1 MSNHLV
7 PEQARAY
14 MHKLLEAVYRS
25 GGSDMF
31 ITAGFPPS
39 MKVHGEIRSLSAGKL
54 TPDLSR
60 SYVMSL
66 MSDAQKLEFE
76 QAKECNF
83 AIATDFCRFRV
94 NAFLQQQHTGMV
106 IRTIASE
113 VPTMEKFKLP
123 EILKDVVMAKRG
135 LVLMVGASGSG
146 KSTSLAAMLDHRNA
160 EASGHIVTVED
171 PLEFVHESKMCM
183 ITHRE
188 VGADTHSM
196 LQALK
201 NAMRQAPDVIM
212 IGEVRDTEAME
223 HAIAF
228 SETGHL
234 CLATLHANNTNQTL
248 DRIVNFFPEER
259 RPQLLM
265 SLSSNLKAIIS
276 QRLVRSEDGRR
287 CVACEVLIN
296 TPTVAELILKGQFQ
310 SIKEVM
316 GKSREIGMRT
326 FDQDLFDLYEAGEIG
341 YEDALRNADSMNE
354 LRLNIKLKAQR
365 GEPGKPAASVSATAA
380 AAAAAASARVHARS

>member
-14 MHKLLEAVYRS
+14 MKKLLGEVFKAS
-25 GGSDMF
+25 ASDLF

-39 MKVHGEIRSLSAGKL
+39 MKVHGEMRPLSSGKL
-54 TPDLSR
+54 TPELSR
-60 SYVMSL
+60 AYAMSL
-66 MSDAQKLEFE
+66 MNEKQQAEFAQE
-76 QAKECNF
+76 KECNF
-83 AIATDFCRFRV
+83 AISLGFCRFRV
-94 NAFLQQQHTGMV
+94 NVFVQLQHLGMV
-106 IRTIASE
+106 IRTISSDI
-113 VPTMEKFKLP
+113 PDIDDLKLP
-123 EILKDVVMAKRG
+123 AILKDVVTAKRG

-160 EASGHIVTVED
+160 HSSGHIITIED
-171 PLEFVHESKMCM
+171 PVEFIHESKKCM

-188 VGADTHSM
+188 VGADTHTW
-196 LQALK
+196 LHALK

-212 IGEVRDTEAME
+212 IGEIRDTESME

-234 CLATLHANNTNQTL
+234 CLCTLHANNANQTL
-248 DRIVNFFPEER
+248 DRIINFFPEDR

-276 QRLVRSEDGRR
+276 QRLVRSENGKRR
-287 CVACEVLIN
+287 VATEILVN
-296 TPTVAELILKGQFQ
+296 TPTIAELILKGQFQ
-310 SIKEVM
+310 SIKEAIS
-316 GKSREIGMRT
+316 KSRELGMQT
-326 FDQDLFDLYEAGEIG
+326 FDQDLFDLYDAGEIG

-365 GEPGKPAASVSATAA
+365 GEPKGATDVSVAVPQ
-380 AAAAAASARVHARS
+380 AAAAASARVHAR

>member
-1 MSNHLV
+1 MSNHL
-7 PEQARAY
+7 ETENARAY
-14 MHKLLEAVYRS
+14 MHKLLEAVHRS
-25 GGSDMF
+25 GSSDMF

-39 MKVHGEIRSLSAGKL
+39 MKMHGEIRPLHSAKL
-54 TPDLSR
+54 TPELSH

-66 MSDAQKLEFE
+66 MSEAQRNEFE
-76 QAKECNF
+76 RLKECNF
-83 AIATDFCRFRV
+83 AISTDDCRFRV
-94 NAFLQQQHTGMV
+94 NAFFQQQHTGMV
-106 IRTIASE
+106 VRAISSE
-113 VPTMEKFKLP
+113 IPTMDHFKLP
-123 EILKDVVMAKRG
+123 EILKDIVMSKRG

-146 KSTSLAAMLDHRNA
+146 KSTSLAAMIDHRNSM
-160 EASGHIVTVED
+160 ASGHIVTVED
-171 PLEFVHESKMCM
+171 PLEYVHESKKCI

-196 LQALK
+196 LDALK

-223 HAIAF
+223 HSIAF

-248 DRIVNFFPEER
+248 DRIVNFFPEDR

-287 CVACEVLIN
+287 RVACEILIN
-296 TPTVAELILKGQFQ
+296 TPTIAEMILKGQFQ
-310 SIKEVM
+310 NIKEAM

-326 FDQDLFDLYEAGEIG
+326 FDQDLFDLYDAGEIG

-354 LRLNIKLKAQR
+354 LRLNIKLKGQR
-365 GEPGKPAASVSATAA
+365 GEPEKGPASVSAMAGAA
-380 AAAAAASARVHARS
+380 AKAASARVRAN

>member
-1 MSNHLV
+1 
-7 PEQARAY
+7 

-25 GGSDMF
+25 GASDMF

-39 MKVHGEIRSLSAGKL
+39 MKMHGEIRPLYSGKL
-54 TPDLSR
+54 TPELSR
-60 SYVMSL
+60 SYVMCL
-66 MSDAQKLEFE
+66 MSDTQKAEFE
-76 QAKECNF
+76 HAKECNF

-106 IRTIASE
+106 IRTIANE
-113 VPTMEKFKLP
+113 VPTVENFKLP
-123 EILKDVVMAKRG
+123 EIFKDFVMAKRG

-146 KSTSLAAMLDHRNA
+146 KSTSLAAMLDHRNTA
-160 EASGHIVTVED
+160 ASGHIVTVED
-171 PLEFVHESKMCM
+171 PLEFVHQSNKCI

-196 LQALK
+196 LDALK

-265 SLSSNLKAIIS
+265 SLSSNLKAIVS

-287 CVACEVLIN
+287 RVTCEILIN
-296 TPTVAELILKGQFQ
+296 TPTIAEMILKGQFQ
-310 SIKEVM
+310 NIKEAM
-316 GKSREIGMRT
+316 SKSREIGMRT

-365 GEPGKPAASVSATAA
+365 GEPGKPAVGVSATAA
-380 AAAAAASARVHARS
+380 AADAAASAATTDGGFAS

>member
-14 MHKLLEAVYRS
+14 MAKLLEVVHRS
-25 GGSDMF
+25 GASDMF
-31 ITAGFPPS
+31 ISAGFPPS
-39 MKVHGEIRSLSAGKL
+39 MKVHGEIRALSSGKL

-60 SYVMSL
+60 AYVMAL
-66 MSDAQKLEFE
+66 MSERQKEEFE
-76 QAKECNF
+76 REKECNF
-83 AIATDFCRFRV
+83 AVTLDFCRFRV
-94 NAFLQQQHTGMV
+94 NAFLQQLHTGMV
-106 IRTIASE
+106 VRAIASE
-113 VPTMEKFKLP
+113 VPTMAKFKLP
-123 EILKDVVMAKRG
+123 EILKDIVMAKRG

-160 EASGHIVTVED
+160 SASGHIVTVED
-171 PLEFVHESKMCM
+171 PLEFVHESKKCM

-196 LQALK
+196 LHALK

-212 IGEVRDTEAME
+212 IGEVRDTDAME

-248 DRIVNFFPEER
+248 DRIVNFFPEDR

-265 SLSSNLKAIIS
+265 SLSSNLKAVVS
-276 QRLVRSEDGRR
+276 QRLVRSEDGQRR
-287 CVACEVLIN
+287 VATEILIN
-296 TPTVAELILKGQFQ
+296 TPTVAEMILKGQFQ
-310 SIKEVM
+310 SIKDVM
-316 GKSREIGMRT
+316 SKSREIGMRT
-326 FDQDLFDLYEAGEIG
+326 FDQDLFDLYDSGEIG
-341 YEDALRNADSMNE
+341 YDDALRNADSMNE

-365 GEPGKPAASVSATAA
+365 GEPKAVASVSATAA
-380 AAAAAASARVHARS
+380 TAAAAASARVHAR